1 MIKGIEQTKRVF
13 RDFNPKNVY
22 LKKGSEYTKVSESD
36 LYSKF
41 SEYEFKSYSYINND
55 STLIISVSKRA
66 ENDNDA

>member
-22 LKKGSEYTKVSESD
+22 LKTGSEYTKVSESE

-41 SEYEFKSYSYINND
+41 SEYKFERYFYTNNNN
-55 STLIISVSKRA
+55 TIVITVSKIS
-66 ENDNDA
+66 

>member
-22 LKKGSEYTKVSESD
+22 LKIGSEYTKVSESE

-41 SEYEFKSYSYINND
+41 SEYEFKSYFYTNNNN
-55 STLIISVSKRA
+55 TIVITVSKIS
-66 ENDNDA
+66 

>member
-22 LKKGSEYTKVSESD
+22 LKTGSEYTKVSESE

-41 SEYEFKSYSYINND
+41 SEYKFERYFYINNNN
-55 STLIISVSKRA
+55 TIVITVSKIS
-66 ENDNDA
+66 